1 MIMVVVMVEILMVHQ
16 TLSTMCQKG
25 APLKCSNCL
34 QLNGAQSNKYS
45 WRCKKPIFDGWARL
59 LSSAHKYSK
68 VLTSTHKLS
77 FICKKHNFYD
87 LAYTRKSFCQGWLE
101 SWTAQTEGHITITK
115 PLKPKAHLFNNWV
128 LPVEKD
134 VPFSASCF
142 EKETQPARFR
152 GKFWGK
158 ETCQMSEIHLFGTRC
173 QMSEIHFSGTRYSNK
188 WKYHPI
194 HRTFQLNLEL
204 CSILILMTFLFSVT
218 KKWLLISITELKM

>member
-1 MIMVVVMVEILMVHQ
+1 MLTTNRDDDTKILIVHQ
-16 TLSTMCQKG
+16 VLSTICHNG

-45 WRCKKPIFDGWARL
+45 WRCKKPIFDGRPRL
-59 LSSAHKYSK
+59 LPSTHKYSK

-77 FICKKHNFYD
+77 FICKKHNFD
-87 LAYTRKSFCQGWLE
+87 GLAYARKSFCQGWLE

-158 ETCQMSEIHLFGTRC
+158 ETCQMSEIHLFGTR
-173 QMSEIHFSGTRYSNK
+173 YSNK

-194 HRTFQLNLEL
+194 HCMFRLNLEL

-218 KKWLLISITELKM
+218 KKWLLISITEMKM

>member
-1 MIMVVVMVEILMVHQ
+1 MLTTNRDDDTKILIVHQ
-16 TLSTMCQKG
+16 VLSTIYHNG

-77 FICKKHNFYD
+77 FICKKHNFD
-87 LAYTRKSFCQGWLE
+87 GLAYARKSFCQGWLE

-158 ETCQMSEIHLFGTRC
+158 ETCQMSKIHLSGWRKIFKQVEITSNTLHVPTKFGIVFYFD
-173 QMSEIHFSGTRYSNK
+173 SHDIPF
-188 WKYHPI
+188 
-194 HRTFQLNLEL
+194 L
-204 CSILILMTFLFSVT
+204 CD
-218 KKWLLISITELKM
+218 